1 MRIFCIQTDTVGEK
15 MRILWNKKAITP
27 VLSNVLLMVI
37 AVAGMSIAMT
47 ATYVISSNLREI
59 MGERF
64 IVEDVWFK
72 SGEVNLYLRNV
83 GKVPIKVS
91 GVYINY
97 TVESFVPLELDV
109 NNQGWLNV
117 TLSWDSDSVYHIN
130 IVTDRGTQIADYYES
145 PA

>member
-1 MRIFCIQTDTVGEK
+1 MKKIFG
-15 MRILWNKKAITP
+15 NKKGITP
-27 VLSNVLLMVI
+27 VLSNILLMVI
-37 AVAGMSIAMT
+37 AVAGMSIVMT
-47 ATYVISSNLREI
+47 ATYMITSNLREI

-72 SGEVNLYLRNV
+72 AGGFSLYLRNV
-83 GKVPIKVS
+83 GKVPIKIG

-109 NNQGWLNV
+109 SNQGWLNI
-117 TLSWDSDSVYHIN
+117 TFCWDSDSVYHIN
-130 IVTDRGTQIADYYES
+130 IVTERGTQVADHYES